1 LSRPVLYLPHTRRQ
15 YLNGRFF
22 KVIAALSR
30 MMRSQLAHNALS
42 LYAVQGLNYLMP
54 LIVLPYLLRV
64 LSPEGYGSIVFAQ
77 ALLGYAAIFTD
88 FGFNLTAARDI
99 SVARN
104 DPRRIAEGYWTTMA
118 AKASLLLLCLI
129 VIGGVVVA
137 DAKFRSHWQVFAA
150 CGFLVIGSS
159 AFPAWYFQGLEKL
172 KEAALIQAVAKCVIT
187 GCTFLLVKSPGDI
200 VLAAFLMSSPQFIG
214 VLVALC
220 LRIPLSPPNFYR
232 PTVAN
237 VRDALKGSSDMFLST
252 ASSSLY
258 LYSNTFILGLMSGD
272 RAVALYGLG
281 NRLVLAVQSL
291 TVPVTQAVFPRA
303 SILFA
308 SHPDQALQLVK
319 RVAWLL
325 FPAIALV
332 SLLMFIFAPFIV
344 SVLGSAKYAD
354 AASVMRIMAPI
365 PLLVTVSNVLVQIVM
380 VNLGLT
386 KQLLRMYITVGALNL
401 LLLPPLVHFYQANGA
416 ALSLTIAETLA
427 PIIILRVLW
436 RRHAFRKR

>member
-1 LSRPVLYLPHTRRQ
+1 
-15 YLNGRFF
+15 
-22 KVIAALSR
+22 VIAALSR

-104 DPRRIAEGYWTTMA
+104 DPKRIAAVYWTTMA
-118 AKASLLLLCLI
+118 AKASLLLLCVIL
-129 VIGGVVVA
+129 IGGAVAA
-137 DAKFRSHWQVFAA
+137 DATLRNHWQVFAA

-159 AFPAWYFQGLEKL
+159 LFPAWYFQGMEKL

-187 GCTFLLVKSPGDI
+187 GCTFLLVRSPNDI

-214 VLVALC
+214 VLVALA

-232 PTVAN
+232 PSIAN

-258 LYSNTFILGLMSGD
+258 LYSNTFILGLMAGD
-272 RAVALYGLG
+272 RAVALYSLA
-281 NRLVLAVQSL
+281 NRLVLAIQSL
-291 TVPVTQAVFPRA
+291 TAPVTQAVFPRA
-303 SILFA
+303 SMLFA
-308 SHPDQALQLVK
+308 SDPDQALRLVK

-325 FPAIALV
+325 FPAIAFA
-332 SLLMFIFAPFIV
+332 SLLMFIFAPLIV
-344 SVLGSAKYAD
+344 TLFGSTNYSQ

-365 PLLVTVSNVLVQIVM
+365 PLLVTIASVLAQIVM

-386 KQLLRMYITVGALNL
+386 KQLLRIYIAVGVLNL

-416 ALSLTIAETLA
+416 ALSLTIAETLG
-427 PIIILRVLW
+427 PIVMLRVLW